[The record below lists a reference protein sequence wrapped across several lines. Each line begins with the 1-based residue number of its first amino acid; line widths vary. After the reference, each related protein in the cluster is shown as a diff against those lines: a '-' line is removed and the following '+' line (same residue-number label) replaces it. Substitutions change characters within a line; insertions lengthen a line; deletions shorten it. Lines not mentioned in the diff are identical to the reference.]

1 MQVGCIYTSHPGFI
15 VCHGFASNCLGFM
28 FEKSEG
34 LVFQEIICH
43 RITLSEFG
51 QGITPMYFIQEEEEL

>member
-43 RITLSEFG
+43 HITLSEFG
-51 QGITPMYFIQEEEEL
+51 EGIICKYFIQEGEEL